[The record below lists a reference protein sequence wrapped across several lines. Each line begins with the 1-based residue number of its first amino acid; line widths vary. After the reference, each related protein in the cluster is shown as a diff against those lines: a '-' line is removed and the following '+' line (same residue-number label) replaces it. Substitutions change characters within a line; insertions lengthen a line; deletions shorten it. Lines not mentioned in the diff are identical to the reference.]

1 MTHRTRRQ
9 RARRRACRRHR
20 RWRRALAAERRR
32 RARKFRNAPIA
43 RLFFALPLA
52 RRPESRAHPRASNAL
67 AAPCSGAHR
76 RLRKRRRRG
85 ARKLVE
91 AAPISCVATSK
102 MRKLREPGWSRRV
115 VAVGRRAVAVAHER
129 QLDHARAQQLAADV
143 DLHLGAGGA
152 RHAREADRALE
163 RRRERAARDLALADA
178 GHDHFLV
185 AAQHAAVLEQQADE
199 LRAVAAARAASSAAR
214 PMKSRSRR
222 SNATVQASPDSSGW
236 RDSSMSLP

>member
-76 RLRKRRRRG
+76 RQRKRRRRG
-85 ARKLVE
+85 VLKLVE
-91 AAPISCVATSK
+91 ATAISCVATSK
-102 MRKLREPGWSRRV
+102 MRKLRELRRSRRV
-115 VAVGRRAVAVAHER
+115 FAVGREAVLTRSDGCSVRRAVVPSSAPKPHPDVRRR
-129 QLDHARAQQLAADV
+129 QRITLGRRHLRRTETTPAARGGRSGSYAAGRRRAQCSSSSST
-143 DLHLGAGGA
+143 
-152 RHAREADRALE
+152 EA
-163 RRRERAARDLALADA
+163 
-178 GHDHFLV
+178 
-185 AAQHAAVLEQQADE
+185 
-199 LRAVAAARAASSAAR
+199 
-214 PMKSRSRR
+214 
-222 SNATVQASPDSSGW
+222 
-236 RDSSMSLP
+236 